1 MPFPISALRV
11 ARLRLQPIGEGTER
25 VEEEARRRFPSA
37 RVLRVDGETMRRP
50 KQAAAIWSRIQ
61 RREWDVLVGTQL
73 VLRHD
78 VVPPVGLVGVVQ
90 ADAGLSLPDFRAAE
104 RTYHLLHDAI
114 GFAQPLSI
122 GGRIILQTY
131 LPSHHT
137 IQAVGQQD
145 RGTLPNGRNGT
156 PNRARISSGRSPDR
170 AACLRSAG
178 RGRRTSRSSVGRSIG
193 SYGQKSCVQRGNSR

>member
-90 ADAGLSLPDFRAAE
+90 ADAGLARPDFRAAE
-104 RTYHLLHDAI
+104 RAGHLLHDAI
-114 GFAQPLSI
+114 GFAQPLSM
-122 GGRIILQTY
+122 GGRNHSPNVSPLLIIRFRRWDNRTRHSSKRKKWY
-131 LPSHHT
+131 TEPRSNFLP
-137 IQAVGQQD
+137 AVH
-145 RGTLPNGRNGT
+145 L
-156 PNRARISSGRSPDR
+156 IVLHVSGPQEETVER
-170 AACLRSAG
+170 AAQ
-178 RGRRTSRSSVGRSIG
+178 T
-193 SYGQKSCVQRGNSR
+193 